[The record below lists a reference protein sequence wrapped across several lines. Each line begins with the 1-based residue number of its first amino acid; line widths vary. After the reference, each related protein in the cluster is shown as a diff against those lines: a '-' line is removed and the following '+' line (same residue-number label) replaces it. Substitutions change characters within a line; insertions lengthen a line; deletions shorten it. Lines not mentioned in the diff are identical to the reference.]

1 MIRSLLAVIAGVIVG
16 GIVVGLL
23 ETPGMFLH
31 PLPPGMNLQDPEQI
45 KAHFA
50 AAPVSAQICVAIAW
64 TVGPLVGS
72 YLAARIA
79 RRAYL
84 AHGVI
89 VGLVFLAA
97 DVYNLRSFPHP
108 TWLAVVGIASPL
120 AMSWL
125 GSALAAWTT
134 PRPPTG
140 PQPQDMRQ
148 KNMAC

>member
-1 MIRSLLAVIAGVIVG
+1 MIRSVLAVMAGILVG

-31 PLPPGMNLQDPEQI
+31 PPPPGLNLQDPAQI

-50 AAPVSAQICVAIAW
+50 AAPLAAQICVAIAW
-64 TVGPLVGS
+64 TFGPLVGS
-72 YLAARIA
+72 FVAARIA
-79 RRAYL
+79 RRGFL
-84 AHGVI
+84 AHGII

-97 DVYNLRSFPHP
+97 DVFNLRSFPHP
-108 TWLAVVGIASPL
+108 AWLAFVGVVSPL

-125 GSALAAWTT
+125 GSALAAWTAT
-134 PRPPTG
+134 RPPTG
-140 PQPQDMRQ
+140 PQSQDMRQ